1 MRDGYA
7 YRMEDTPVI
16 GETGER
22 ERRKIGMID
31 NTDLIE
37 QTGALERLSDDDRA
51 MLAKCGRRLGSTLC
65 CVLRHS
71 PEKIGVSMDKQG
83 WVNVSELIEKFNI
96 SNHGKKI
103 YLSMPVLM
111 EMVRTDNKQR
121 YGLKKEGADLMIRC
135 RQGHSIPWLEMDFRK
150 IDPPAVLY
158 HGTITAFLDSI
169 MTEGLKPM
177 SRQHVH
183 LTWDISTAMKVAQ
196 RRKSQGKPVILE
208 VDAGAMAADGITFY
222 LSDNDVW
229 LTDCVPPKYLTE
241 L

>member
-1 MRDGYA
+1 
-7 YRMEDTPVI
+7 
-16 GETGER
+16 
-22 ERRKIGMID
+22 
-31 NTDLIE
+31 
-37 QTGALERLSDDDRA
+37 
-51 MLAKCGRRLGSTLC
+51 
-65 CVLRHS
+65 
-71 PEKIGVSMDKQG
+71 
-83 WVNVSELIEKFNI
+83 
-96 SNHGKKI
+96 
-103 YLSMPVLM
+103 
-111 EMVRTDNKQR
+111 
-121 YGLKKEGADLMIRC
+121 MIRC

-169 MTEGLKPM
+169 MTEGLKPI

-229 LTDCVPPKYLTE
+229 LTDCVPPKYLKE